1 MTCMISARSAIF
13 SVMTARHYSTLDRLI
28 DVLDTGL
35 RSVFRAAPPTE
46 RANPADAQAEAEL
59 SEQDRDLAGRLMRIN
74 HAGEVSAQGLYQGQA
89 LTARLPAVCD
99 KMQRAADEEND
110 HLNWC
115 ASRIHDMGT
124 HTSYLDPFWYAGSV
138 AIGALAGIAGDKW
151 SLGFVAEHQ
160 VVRHLD
166 SHLAR
171 INPDDRK
178 TRVILEQMRE
188 DEGKHATVALEA
200 GGATLPTP
208 IKGLMKL
215 SSKVMTKAA
224 YWI

>member
-1 MTCMISARSAIF
+1 MTS
-13 SVMTARHYSTLDRLI
+13 RHYSPLDRLI

-35 RSVFRAAPPTE
+35 RSVFHAAPPTE
-46 RANPADAQAEAEL
+46 RANPAESQEESEL
-59 SEQDRDLAGRLMRIN
+59 SEQDRVLAGRLMRIN

-89 LTARLPAVCD
+89 LTARLPDVRD

-115 ASRIHDMGT
+115 ASRIHDMGS

-138 AIGALAGIAGDKW
+138 AIGALAGLAGDKW
-151 SLGFVAEHQ
+151 SLGFVAETEHQ

-166 SHLAR
+166 SHLAK
-171 INPDDRK
+171 INPQDHK
-178 TRVILEQMRE
+178 TRAILEQMRE
-188 DEGKHATVALEA
+188 DEGKHATTALEA
-200 GGATLPTP
+200 GGAVLPTP
-208 IKGLMKL
+208 IKALMKL
-215 SSKVMTKAA
+215 TSKVMTKTA

>member
-1 MTCMISARSAIF
+1 MT
-13 SVMTARHYSTLDRLI
+13 TRHYTTLDRLL

-35 RSVFRAAPPTE
+35 RSVFHAAPPTE
-46 RANPADAQAEAEL
+46 RPNPAEAQPEAEL
-59 SEQDRDLAGRLMRIN
+59 SEQERRLTGRLMRIN

-89 LTARLPAVCD
+89 LTARLPEVRD

-115 ASRIHDMGT
+115 ASRIQDMGS

-151 SLGFVAEHQ
+151 SLGFVAETEHQ

-166 SHLAR
+166 SHLAQ
-171 INPDDRK
+171 ISEKDQK
-178 TRVILEQMRE
+178 TRAVLEQMRE
-188 DEGKHATVALEA
+188 DEGRHATTALNA
-200 GGATLPTP
+200 GGAALPAP
-208 IKGLMKL
+208 VRGLMKL
-215 SSKVMTKAA
+215 TSKVMTRTA

>member
-1 MTCMISARSAIF
+1 MT
-13 SVMTARHYSTLDRLI
+13 TRHYSSLDRLI

-35 RSVFRAAPPTE
+35 RSVFHAAPPTE
-46 RANPADAQAEAEL
+46 RPNPAAAQPEAEL
-59 SEQDRDLAGRLMRIN
+59 SEQEQQLVGRLMRIN

-89 LTARLPAVCD
+89 LTARLPEVRD

-115 ASRIHDMGT
+115 AARIHDMGT

-151 SLGFVAEHQ
+151 SLGFVAETEHQ

-166 SHLAR
+166 SHLAQ
-171 INPDDRK
+171 INENDLK
-178 TRVILEQMRE
+178 TRAVLEQMRE
-188 DEGKHATVALEA
+188 DEGKHATTALNA
-200 GGATLPTP
+200 GGAALPAP
-208 IKGLMKL
+208 IKALMKL
-215 SSKVMTKAA
+215 TSKVMTRTA
-224 YWI
+224 YWV

>member
-1 MTCMISARSAIF
+1 MT
-13 SVMTARHYSTLDRLI
+13 TRHYSTLDRLL

-35 RSVFRAAPPTE
+35 RSVFHAAPPTE
-46 RANPADAQAEAEL
+46 RPNPAEARPEAEL
-59 SEQDRDLAGRLMRIN
+59 SEQERQLTGRLMRIN

-89 LTARLPAVCD
+89 LTARLPEVRD

-115 ASRIHDMGT
+115 ASRIQDMGS

-151 SLGFVAEHQ
+151 SLGFVAETEHQ

-166 SHLAR
+166 SHLAQ
-171 INPDDRK
+171 ISEKDQK
-178 TRVILEQMRE
+178 TRAVLEQMRE
-188 DEGKHATVALEA
+188 DEGRHATTALNA
-200 GGATLPTP
+200 GGAALPAP
-208 IKGLMKL
+208 VRGLMKL
-215 SSKVMTKAA
+215 TSKVMTRTA

>member
-1 MTCMISARSAIF
+1 MTS
-13 SVMTARHYSTLDRLI
+13 RHYSTLDRLI

-35 RSVFRAAPPTE
+35 RSVFHAAPPTE
-46 RANPADAQAEAEL
+46 RPNPADTLPEADL
-59 SEQDRDLAGRLMRIN
+59 SQQERDLAGRLMRIN

-89 LTARLPAVCD
+89 LTARLPDVRD

-115 ASRIHDMGT
+115 AARIHDMGT
-124 HTSYLDPFWYAGSV
+124 HTSYLDPLWYAGSV

-151 SLGFVAEHQ
+151 SLGFVAETEHQ

-166 SHLAR
+166 SHLAQ
-171 INPDDRK
+171 IADADEK
-178 TRVILEQMRE
+178 TRAILEQMRE
-188 DEGKHATVALEA
+188 DEGKHATVALDA
-200 GGATLPTP
+200 GGAELPLP
-208 IKGLMKL
+208 IKALMKL
-215 SSKVMTKAA
+215 TSRVMTRTT